1 MTLIASLTKLWACN
15 GTSVKSS
22 PCPGYI
28 ILVGVKELQ
37 SILREII
44 KLRTK
49 TLFFPIIANLLLV
62 MNTISARW
70 GWDGGDI

>member
-1 MTLIASLTKLWACN
+1 MMSKMINDINRIFNKTL
-15 GTSVKSS
+15 G
-22 PCPGYI
+22 PGYI

-37 SILREII
+37 SILGEII